1 MRLNSVMC
9 VFVGYPYLHSVN
21 CGNKCRWTK
30 HKNMVAGKTG
40 RKDIAKGGRNVH
52 SKAKRQLGIA
62 GDQL

>member
-1 MRLNSVMC
+1 
-9 VFVGYPYLHSVN
+9 
-21 CGNKCRWTK
+21 
-30 HKNMVAGKTG
+30 MVAGKTG